1 MLTPKK
7 TYKLS
12 IKDFIEQWN
21 GKYPYD
27 RWWRKKYNIPFGSKI
42 HKETSHIDMAIE
54 YKEDIYFKLL
64 NDRKDFDEL
73 KTDKRSLISEIVAL
87 KQRNSNRAPSKEEVD
102 KDFNDLNLSD
112 FDDINNSEQNGS

>member
-1 MLTPKK
+1 MLILKK
-7 TYKLS
+7 QSKLS
-12 IKDFIEQWN
+12 IQEFIEEWN

-42 HKETSHIDMAIE
+42 HKETSHIDMAVE

-87 KQRNSNRAPSKEEVD
+87 KHGNSVRKPSKKEID
-102 KDFNDLNLSD
+102 KDFEDLNLSD
-112 FDDINNSEQNGS
+112 FDDLK

>member
-1 MLTPKK
+1 MLKKK
-7 TYKLS
+7 TLKFN
-12 IKDFIEQWN
+12 INDFIEKWN
-21 GKYPYD
+21 AKYPYD

-54 YKEDIYFKLL
+54 YKEDIYFKQL

-73 KTDKRSLISEIVAL
+73 KVDKRSLISEMVAL
-87 KQRNSNRAPSKEEVD
+87 KQLKSNRMPSKKEID
-102 KDFNDLNLSD
+102 KDFDDLDLSD

>member
-1 MLTPKK
+1 MSKK
-7 TYKLS
+7 KPLKFN
-12 IKDFIEQWN
+12 INDFIEKWN
-21 GKYPYD
+21 AKYPYD

-54 YKEDIYFKLL
+54 YKEDIYFKQL

-73 KTDKRSLISEIVAL
+73 KVDKRSLISEMVAL
-87 KQRNSNRAPSKEEVD
+87 KQLKSNRMPSKKEID
-102 KDFNDLNLSD
+102 KDFDDLDLSD